1 MGADGGAKVSGFL
14 DRLGRRAVRH
24 RWWFIAVWIVAA
36 VAIVLLA
43 GSLDG
48 QFSDN
53 FRIPGTQSQEALDL
67 LERDFPNA
75 AGDNALVVFES
86 ADGITGSSVEP
97 AISAS
102 VTALGKIPN
111 VTSVTDPF
119 GPDGEA
125 FISKSGDIAVVT
137 VQFDTKAQDLQK
149 DVFTQLEA
157 ATEPATQAGVKVAYG
172 GAVVDYADQP
182 PSGNADLIG
191 LLAAVIILLFAFG
204 SVVAM
209 GLPILT
215 ALFGLGVGISLV
227 HVIASFTEI
236 GTVAPVLA
244 TMIGLGV
251 GIDYSLF
258 IVTRYRENLAAGLDI
273 EAAVGGSVAT
283 AGSAVLFA
291 GTTVV
296 IAICGLLVAGIP
308 YVARLGYMAGLV
320 VAVMMVAALTL
331 LPAII
336 GAVGHGIDRWKV
348 PSLIHHPDRAVREG
362 RDPNPPQGTVWE
374 RWATLVARHAWPF
387 AIVAVVVLLLIAW
400 PVLSMRLGESDDG
413 NLPSS
418 TTQRQAY
425 DLVARGFGPGTNG
438 PLLVVVQLP
447 SANDDA
453 VLADISSALEK
464 TPGVKAVLPEQTSP
478 NGAVAQIGVLPT
490 TAPDSEQTAQLV
502 GTLRDSVLPAAV
514 GTSGA
519 QAYVGGITAAY
530 IDIGDRISSRLPY
543 FIGAVVL
550 LSFLLLMLV
559 FHSILVP
566 LTAAVMNLLSVAAA
580 YGATVAVFQWGWAKG
595 LVGLESTVPIVP
607 FVPMMMFAVLFG
619 LSMDYQV
626 FLLTRVREE
635 YDRTGDTRQGVVRGL
650 ARTARVITSAA
661 LIMIFVFGAFVLNPT
676 PEVKMFGLGLAFAV
690 LVDATIVRMLLVPSI
705 MEILGD
711 ANWWFPKW
719 LGFLP
724 RLDIDSTPSS
734 ASALPAGATTGAAG
748 AQPESAEPVGT
759 SV

>member
-1 MGADGGAKVSGFL
+1 MSGFL

-24 RWWFIAVWIVAA
+24 HWWFIGAWIVTA
-36 VAIVLLA
+36 VAIVALA
-43 GSLDG
+43 GALAG

-53 FRIPGTQSQEALDL
+53 FRIPGTESQQALDL
-67 LERDFPNA
+67 LERDFPSA
-75 AGDNALVVFES
+75 AGDNALVVFETPE
-86 ADGITGSSVEP
+86 GITNASVEP

-102 VTALGKIPN
+102 VAALGKIPN
-111 VTSVTDPF
+111 VTSTTDPY
-119 GPDGEA
+119 GPVGSA

-137 VQFDTKAQDLQK
+137 VQFDTKAQDLPK
-149 DVFTQLEA
+149 DVFDQLES
-157 ATEPATQAGVKVAYG
+157 ATEPATGAGIKVAYG
-172 GAVVDYADQP
+172 GTVVDYANHP
-182 PSGNADLIG
+182 PAGNADLIG
-191 LLAAVIILLFAFG
+191 LLAAVVILLFAFG

-227 HVIASFTEI
+227 HVVASFTNI

-258 IVTRYRENLAAGLDI
+258 IVTRYRENLAAGLDV
-273 EAAVGGSVAT
+273 EAAVGRSVAT

-296 IAICGLLVAGIP
+296 IAICGLLVSGIP

-320 VAVMMVAALTL
+320 VAVMMLAALTL

-348 PSLIHHPDRAVREG
+348 PSFMHHPDRAVASG
-362 RDPNPPQGTVWE
+362 RDPEPPAGSVWE
-374 RWATLVARHAWPF
+374 RWASLVARHAWPF
-387 AIVAVVVLLLIAW
+387 AIAAVIILLVIAW

-413 NLPSS
+413 NLPRS

-425 DLVARGFGPGTNG
+425 DLVAEGFGPGTNG

-447 SANDDA
+447 SSGDDA
-453 VLADISSALEK
+453 VLSSITSALQK
-464 TPGVKAVLPEQTSP
+464 TPGVKTVLPAQTSP

-490 TAPDSEQTAQLV
+490 TAPDSAQTADLV
-502 GTLRDSVLPAAV
+502 GTLRDTVLPAAV
-514 GTSGA
+514 GTTGA
-519 QAYVGGITAAY
+519 HAYVGGVTAAF

-550 LSFLLLMLV
+550 LSFVLLMLV
-559 FHSILVP
+559 FHSVLVP
-566 LTAAVMNLLSVAAA
+566 LTAAAMNLLSVAAA

-595 LVGLESTVPIVP
+595 VVGLESTVPIVP

-635 YDRTGDTRQGVVRGL
+635 YDRTGDTRQGVVQGL

-661 LIMIFVFGAFVLNPT
+661 LIMIFVFGAFVLNPI

-724 RLDIDSTPSS
+724 RLDLEGGEETPT
-734 ASALPAGATTGAAG
+734 PTE
-748 AQPESAEPVGT
+748 QPDDRVPVG
-759 SV
+759 V

>member
-1 MGADGGAKVSGFL
+1 M
-14 DRLGRRAVRH
+14 RH
-24 RWWFIAVWIVAA
+24 HWWFISVWIVAA
-36 VAIVLLA
+36 VAIVALA
-43 GSLDG
+43 GALDG
-48 QFSDN
+48 QFSDT
-53 FRIPGTQSQEALDL
+53 FRIPDTQSQEALDL
-67 LERDFPNA
+67 LERDFPSA
-75 AGDNALVVFES
+75 AGDNALVVFETP
-86 ADGITGSSVEP
+86 DGITSSSVEP
-97 AISAS
+97 GIGES
-102 VTALGKIPN
+102 VTALGKLPD
-111 VTSVTDPF
+111 VTSVTDPY
-119 GPDGEA
+119 GPVGKA
-125 FISKSGDIAVVT
+125 FISKSGNIAIVT
-137 VQFDTKAQDLQK
+137 VQFDTKAQDLPK
-149 DVFTQLEA
+149 DIFDQLEA
-157 ATEPATQAGVKVAYG
+157 ATAPATQAGIKVAYG

-191 LLAAVIILLFAFG
+191 LLAAVVILLFAFG

-227 HVIASFTEI
+227 HVIASFAEI

-258 IVTRYRENLAAGLDI
+258 IVTRYRENLANGLDV
-273 EAAVGGSVAT
+273 EAAVGRSVAT

-296 IAICGLLVAGIP
+296 IAICGLLISGIP

-320 VAVMMVAALTL
+320 VAVMMLAALTL

-348 PSLIHHPDRAVREG
+348 PSLIHHPDRAVAEG
-362 RDPNPPQGTVWE
+362 RDPEPPSGTVWE

-387 AIVAVVVLLLIAW
+387 AIAAVIILLVIAW

-413 NLPSS
+413 NLPRS

-425 DLVARGFGPGTNG
+425 DLVAEGFGPGTNG

-447 SANDDA
+447 TSGGDA
-453 VLADISSALEK
+453 VLSDITSALEK
-464 TPGVKAVLPEQTSP
+464 TPGVKAVLPPQTSP

-490 TAPDSEQTAQLV
+490 TAPDSAQTATLV
-502 GTLRDSVLPAAV
+502 GTLRDSVLPTAV
-514 GTSGA
+514 GTTGA
-519 QAYVGGITAAY
+519 QAYVGGVTAAF
-530 IDIGDRISSRLPY
+530 IDIGDRISDRLPY

-550 LSFLLLMLV
+550 LSFILLMLV
-559 FHSILVP
+559 FHSVLVP

-635 YDRTGDTRQGVVRGL
+635 YDKTGDTRQGVVRGL

-690 LVDATIVRMLLVPSI
+690 LVDATIVRMMLVPSI

-719 LGFLP
+719 LNFLP
-724 RLDIDSTPSS
+724 RLDIEGGDDAEQATPESPDTPDRV
-734 ASALPAGATTGAAG
+734 PAG
-748 AQPESAEPVGT
+748 V
-759 SV
+759 

>member
-1 MGADGGAKVSGFL
+1 MARTKGRGVSGLL

-24 RWWFIAVWIVAA
+24 RWWFIGVWIAAA
-36 VAIVLLA
+36 VAIVALA

-48 QFSDN
+48 QFTDN
-53 FRIPGTQSQEALDL
+53 FRIPEAQSQDALDL
-67 LERDFPNA
+67 LDRDFPSA
-75 AGDNALVVFES
+75 AGDNALVVFETS
-86 ADGITGSSVEP
+86 AGITSPSVEP
-97 AISAS
+97 AITSS
-102 VTALGKIPN
+102 VAALEKIAN
-111 VTSVTDPF
+111 VTSVSNPY
-119 GPDGEA
+119 GPAGSA

-137 VQFDTKAQDLQK
+137 VQFDTKAQNLQK
-149 DVFTQLEA
+149 DVFTEIEA
-157 ATEPATQAGVKVAYG
+157 ATAPASDADVDVAYG

-191 LLAAVIILLFAFG
+191 LLAAVVILLFAFG

-227 HVIASFTEI
+227 HVVASFTEI

-258 IVTRYRENLAAGLDI
+258 IVTRYRENLATGLDVD
-273 EAAVGGSVAT
+273 AAVGRSVAT
-283 AGSAVLFA
+283 AGAAVLFA

-296 IAICGLLVAGIP
+296 IAICGLAVSGIP

-320 VAVMMVAALTL
+320 VAVMMLAALTL

-348 PSLIHHPDRAVREG
+348 PSLIHHPDRAVRAG
-362 RDPNPPQGTVWE
+362 RDAEPPAGSVWE

-387 AIVAVVVLLLIAW
+387 AVIAVVILLLIAW

-413 NLPSS
+413 NLPTS

-425 DLVARGFGPGTNG
+425 DLVAKGFGPGTNG

-447 SANDDA
+447 AAGKDA
-453 VLADISSALEK
+453 VLTDIATALGK
-464 TPGVKAVLPEQTSP
+464 TPGIKAVLPPQLSP
-478 NGAVAQIGVLPT
+478 NRAVAEIAVLPT
-490 TAPDSEQTAQLV
+490 TAPDSAQTADLV
-502 GTLRDSVLPAAV
+502 GALRSTVLPSAV
-514 GTSGA
+514 GSSGA
-519 QAYVGGITAAY
+519 HAYVGGITAAY

-550 LSFLLLMLV
+550 LSFILLMLV
-559 FHSILVP
+559 FHSVLVP
-566 LTAAVMNLLSVAAA
+566 LTAAAMNLLSVAAA

-661 LIMIFVFGAFVLNPT
+661 LIMIFVFGAFVLNPA

-690 LVDATIVRMLLVPSI
+690 LVDATIVRMMLVPSI

-711 ANWWFPKW
+711 ANWWFPRW

-724 RLDIDSTPSS
+724 RLDIEGEQAEEVSQPPSGDRVPVGSS
-734 ASALPAGATTGAAG
+734 A
-748 AQPESAEPVGT
+748 
-759 SV
+759 

>member
-1 MGADGGAKVSGFL
+1 M
-14 DRLGRRAVRH
+14 
-24 RWWFIAVWIVAA
+24 WIVAA
-36 VAIVLLA
+36 VGIVALA
-43 GSLDG
+43 GALDG

-53 FRIPGTQSQEALDL
+53 FRIPNTQSQEALDL
-67 LERDFPNA
+67 LERDFPSA
-75 AGDNALVVFES
+75 AGDSALVVFDTK
-86 ADGITGSSVEP
+86 DGITDPSAEP

-102 VTALGKIPN
+102 VTALGKIPH
-111 VTSVTDPF
+111 VTTVTNPY
-119 GPDGEA
+119 GPVGSA
-125 FISKSGDIAVVT
+125 FISKSGDIAIVT
-137 VQFDTKAQDLQK
+137 VQFDTKAQNLPK
-149 DVFTQLEA
+149 DVFQQLED
-157 ATEPATQAGVKVAYG
+157 ATAPATKAGVDVAYG
-172 GAVVDYADQP
+172 GAVTDYADQP

-258 IVTRYRENLAAGLDI
+258 IVTRYRENLATGLDV
-273 EAAVGGSVAT
+273 EAAVGRSVAT

-296 IAICGLLVAGIP
+296 IAICGLLVSGIP

-320 VAVMMVAALTL
+320 VAVMMLAALTF

-348 PSLIHHPDRAVREG
+348 PSLLHHPDRAVREG
-362 RDPNPPQGTVWE
+362 RDPEPPAGSVWE

-387 AIVAVVVLLLIAW
+387 AIFAVVILLVIAM

-413 NLPSS
+413 NLPKS

-425 DLVARGFGPGTNG
+425 DLVAKGFGPGTNG
-438 PLLVVVQLP
+438 PLVVVVQLP
-447 SANDDA
+447 SSGDAA
-453 VLADISSALEK
+453 VLADVSSALEK
-464 TPGVKAVLPEQTSP
+464 TPGVQAVLPAQTSP
-478 NGAVAQIGVLPT
+478 NGAVAQIAVLPT
-490 TAPDSEQTAQLV
+490 TAPDSAQTADLV
-502 GTLRDSVLPAAV
+502 GTLRSSVLPAAV

-519 QAYVGGITAAY
+519 QAYVGGVTASF

-550 LSFLLLMLV
+550 LSFILLLLV
-559 FHSILVP
+559 FHSVLVP

-635 YDRTGDTRQGVVRGL
+635 YDKSGDTRQGVVQGL

-690 LVDATIVRMLLVPSI
+690 LVDATIVRMMLVPSI

-724 RLDIDSTPSS
+724 RLDIEGGTDE
-734 ASALPAGATTGAAG
+734 
-748 AQPESAEPVGT
+748 QPEPAAPDSPDAPDAPDSPDRVPAEV
-759 SV
+759 

>member
-1 MGADGGAKVSGFL
+1 VSRFL
-14 DRLGRRAVRH
+14 NRLGRRAVRH
-24 RWWFIAVWIVAA
+24 RWWFIGVWIVAA
-36 VAIVLLA
+36 VAIVALA

-53 FRIPGTQSQEALDL
+53 FRIPDTQSQAALDL
-67 LERDFPNA
+67 LQRDFPRA
-75 AGDNALVVFES
+75 AGDSALVVFETP
-86 ADGITGSSVEP
+86 DGITSPSVEP

-102 VTALGKIPN
+102 VAALGKIPH
-111 VTSVTDPF
+111 VTSVTNPY
-119 GPDGEA
+119 GPVGSA
-125 FISKSGDIAVVT
+125 FISRNGQIAIVT
-137 VQFDTKAQDLQK
+137 VQFDTKAQNLPK
-149 DVFTQLEA
+149 DVFDQIETATAPA
-157 ATEPATQAGVKVAYG
+157 AKAGIKVAYG

-191 LLAAVIILLFAFG
+191 LLAAVVILLFAFG

-215 ALFGLGVGISLV
+215 ALFGLGVGISIV
-227 HVIASFTEI
+227 HVVASFTDI

-258 IVTRYRENLAAGLDI
+258 IVTRYRENLATGLDV
-273 EAAVGGSVAT
+273 ESAVGRSVAT

-296 IAICGLLVAGIP
+296 VAMCGLLVSGIP

-320 VAVMMVAALTL
+320 VAVMMLAALTL

-336 GAVGHGIDRWKV
+336 GAVGHSIDRWKV
-348 PSLIHHPDRAVREG
+348 PSLIHHPDRAVAAG
-362 RDPNPPQGTVWE
+362 RDPEPPSGTVWE
-374 RWATLVARHAWPF
+374 RWANLVARHAWPF
-387 AIVAVVVLLLIAW
+387 AISAIVILLAIAW

-413 NLPSS
+413 NLPTS

-425 DLVARGFGPGTNG
+425 DLVAQGFGPGTNG

-447 SANDDA
+447 SGGDVA
-453 VLADISSALEK
+453 VLTDITSALEK
-464 TPGVKAVLPEQTSP
+464 TPGVKAVLPPQASP

-490 TAPDSEQTAQLV
+490 TAPDSAQTATLV
-502 GTLRDSVLPAAV
+502 ATLRNSVLPAAI

-519 QAYVGGITAAY
+519 QAYVGGVTAAF

-550 LSFLLLMLV
+550 LSFILLLLV
-559 FHSILVP
+559 FHSVLVP
-566 LTAAVMNLLSVAAA
+566 LTAALMNLLSVAAA

-595 LVGLESTVPIVP
+595 LVGLQSTVPIVP

-724 RLDIDSTPSS
+724 RLEIEGGDDEAMMTDAPDVPD
-734 ASALPAGATTGAAG
+734 ASDRVPAG
-748 AQPESAEPVGT
+748 V
-759 SV
+759 

>member
-1 MGADGGAKVSGFL
+1 VSGLL

-24 RWWFIAVWIVAA
+24 HWWFIGVWVAATVVIVA
-36 VAIVLLA
+36 LA
-43 GSLDG
+43 AGLDG

-53 FRIPGTQSQEALDL
+53 FRIPGAQSQQALDL
-67 LERDFPNA
+67 LEHDFPSQ
-75 AGDNALVVFES
+75 AGDNALVVFQS
-86 ADGITGSSVEP
+86 DAGIKSSSVQP
-97 AISAS
+97 AISES
-102 VTALGKIPN
+102 ITALGKIPQ
-111 VTSVTDPF
+111 VTTVTNPYGPF
-119 GPDGEA
+119 GSA
-125 FISKSGDIAVVT
+125 FISKNGQIAVAT
-137 VQFDTKAQDLQK
+137 VQFDTQAQNLDK
-149 DVFTQLEA
+149 DVYDQITA
-157 ATEPATQAGVKVAYG
+157 ATAPAAHAGVKLAYG
-172 GAVVDYADQP
+172 GAVIDYAHQP
-182 PSGNADLIG
+182 PQGNADLIG
-191 LLAAVIILLFAFG
+191 LLAAVVILLFAFG

-215 ALFGLGVGISLV
+215 ALLGLGVGISIV
-227 HVIASFTEI
+227 HIVASVTDI
-236 GTVAPVLA
+236 GSVAPVLA

-258 IVTRYRENLAAGLDI
+258 IVTRYRENRATGMGL
-273 EAAVGGSVAT
+273 EHAVGRSVAT

-296 IAICGLLVAGIP
+296 IAICGLVIADIP
-308 YVARLGYMAGLV
+308 YVARLGYMAGIV
-320 VAVMMVAALTL
+320 VAVMMLAALTL

-336 GAVGHGIDRWKV
+336 AVVGNGIDRWKV
-348 PSLIHHPDRAVREG
+348 PSLIHHPDRAVAAG
-362 RDPNPPQGTVWE
+362 RDPHPPEGTIWE

-387 AIVAVVVLLLIAW
+387 AIAGVVILLVIAW

-413 NLPSS
+413 NLPTS

-425 DLVARGFGPGTNG
+425 DLIAEGFGPGTNG

-447 SANDDA
+447 SAGDDA
-453 VLADISSALEK
+453 VLTDITNALEK
-464 TPGVKAVLPEQTSP
+464 TPGVKNVVPAQLSP
-478 NGAVAQIGVLPT
+478 SKTVAEIAVLPT
-490 TAPDSEQTAQLV
+490 TAPDSAQTSDLV
-502 GTLRDSVLPAAV
+502 ASLRGSVLPEAI

-519 QAYVGGITAAY
+519 QAYVGGVTATF
-530 IDIGDRISSRLPY
+530 IDIGDRISDRLPY

-550 LSFLLLMLV
+550 LSFILLMLV

-580 YGATVAVFQWGWAKG
+580 YGATVAVFQWGWAKDLIG
-595 LVGLESTVPIVP
+595 LQSTVPIVP

-635 YDRTGDTRQGVVRGL
+635 YDKTGDTRQGVVRGL

-661 LIMIFVFGAFVLNPT
+661 LIMIFVFGAFVLNFS

-690 LVDATIVRMLLVPSI
+690 LVDATIVRMMLVPSI

-724 RLDIDSTPSS
+724 RLDIDGDTEPSPE
-734 ASALPAGATTGAAG
+734 PA
-748 AQPESAEPVGT
+748 PVREPVG
-759 SV
+759 SGV

>member
-1 MGADGGAKVSGFL
+1 
-14 DRLGRRAVRH
+14 VRH
-24 RWWFIAVWIVAA
+24 RWWFISVWIVAA
-36 VAIVLLA
+36 VGIVVLA
-43 GSLDG
+43 GALDG
-48 QFSDN
+48 QFSDT
-53 FRIPGTQSQEALDL
+53 FRIPHTQSQEALDL
-67 LERDFPNA
+67 LERDFPKA
-75 AGDNALVVFES
+75 AGDNALVVFETR
-86 ADGITGSSVEP
+86 DGITSPSAQP

-102 VTALGKIPN
+102 VTALGKLPH
-111 VTSVTDPF
+111 VTTVTNPY
-119 GPDGEA
+119 GPLGRA

-137 VQFDTKAQDLQK
+137 VQFDVKAQDLPK
-149 DVFTQLEA
+149 DVFKQIEA
-157 ATEPATQAGVKVAYG
+157 ATAPATKAGIDVAYG
-172 GAVVDYADQP
+172 GPVIDYVDQP

-227 HVIASFTEI
+227 HIVASFTEI

-258 IVTRYRENLAAGLDI
+258 IVTRYRENLATGLDV
-273 EAAVGGSVAT
+273 ESAVGRSVAT

-296 IAICGLLVAGIP
+296 IAICGLLVSGIP

-320 VAVMMVAALTL
+320 VAVMMLAALTL

-348 PSLIHHPDRAVREG
+348 PSLIHHPDRAVAQG
-362 RDPNPPQGTVWE
+362 RDPEPTGTIWE

-387 AIVAVVVLLLIAW
+387 AVFAVVILLVIAW

-413 NLPSS
+413 NLPKS

-447 SANDDA
+447 SSGGDA

-464 TPGVKAVLPEQTSP
+464 TPGVKAVLPAQTSP

-490 TAPDSEQTAQLV
+490 TAPDSSQTADLV
-502 GTLRDSVLPAAV
+502 GTLRDSVLPTAV

-519 QAYVGGITAAY
+519 RAYVGGVTAAF

-550 LSFLLLMLV
+550 LSFILLLLV
-559 FHSILVP
+559 FHSVLVP

-635 YDRTGDTRQGVVRGL
+635 YDKSGDTRQGVVRGL

-724 RLDIDSTPSS
+724 RLDIEGGEHGPPPPDASDSPDAPDTPERV
-734 ASALPAGATTGAAG
+734 PAG
-748 AQPESAEPVGT
+748 V
-759 SV
+759 

>member
-1 MGADGGAKVSGFL
+1 MSGFL

-24 RWWFIAVWIVAA
+24 HWWFIGTWLA
-36 VAIVLLA
+36 VAIAILVLA

-53 FRIPGTQSQEALDL
+53 FRIPHTQSQEALDL
-67 LERDFPNA
+67 LQRDFPKA
-75 AGDNALVVFES
+75 AGDNALVVFE
-86 ADGITGSSVEP
+86 APQGIDNGSVEA
-97 AISAS
+97 AIAP
-102 VTALGKIPN
+102 VVAALGKLPH
-111 VTSVTDPF
+111 VTSVTDPY
-119 GPDGEA
+119 GPAGSA

-137 VQFDTKAQDLQK
+137 VQFDTKAQDLPDPK
-149 DVFTQLEA
+149 QLFDQFEA
-157 ATEPATQAGVKVAYG
+157 ATAPATKAGIKVAYG
-172 GAVVDYADQP
+172 GAVIDYIDQP
-182 PSGNADLIG
+182 PQGNSDLIG
-191 LLAAVIILLFAFG
+191 LLAAVVILLFAFG

-215 ALFGLGVGISLV
+215 AVFGLAVGISVV

-258 IVTRYRENLAAGLDI
+258 IVTRYRENLAGGLDV
-273 EAAVGGSVAT
+273 EAAVGRSVAT

-296 IAICGLLVAGIP
+296 IAICGLALSGIP
-308 YVARLGYMAGLV
+308 YVARLGYMSGIV
-320 VAVMMVAALTL
+320 VAVMMMAALTL

-336 GAVGHGIDRWKV
+336 GVVGHGIDRWKV
-348 PSLIHHPDRAVREG
+348 PSLMHHPDRAVREG
-362 RDPNPPQGTVWE
+362 RDPEVPAGTVWE
-374 RWATLVARHAWPF
+374 RWANLVARHAWPF
-387 AIVAVVVLLLIAW
+387 AIFAVAILLAIAW

-413 NLPSS
+413 NLPTS

-425 DLVARGFGPGTNG
+425 DLVAQGFGPGTNG

-447 SANDDA
+447 SPGDDA
-453 VLADISSALEK
+453 VLASVTSALEK
-464 TPGVKAVLPEQTSP
+464 TPGVKAVLPAQTSP
-478 NGAVAQIGVLPT
+478 NGRVAQIGVLPT
-490 TAPDSEQTAQLV
+490 TAPDSAQTSNLV
-502 GTLRDSVLPAAV
+502 AELRGSVLPAAI
-514 GTSGA
+514 GTTGA
-519 QAYVGGITAAY
+519 HAYVGGVTAAY
-530 IDIGDRISSRLPY
+530 IDIGDRVSSRLPY

-550 LSFLLLMLV
+550 LSFILLMLV
-559 FHSILVP
+559 FHSVLVP

-595 LVGLESTVPIVP
+595 LVGLQSTVPIVP

-635 YDRTGDTRQGVVRGL
+635 YVRTGDTRQGVVRGL

-724 RLDIDSTPSS
+724 RLDIDGGAKEDVTPP
-734 ASALPAGATTGAAG
+734 PA
-748 AQPESAEPVGT
+748 PREPVGT
-759 SV
+759 AV